1 MYFSSIGLGPID
13 LSSFITVNGVASYG
27 ALGHV
32 PFLEFWK
39 FCPFCS
45 CCQLNCKI
53 LKITKEKYV
62 LHFRLFHQQH
72 VKTQVNRLKQSRNP
86 NENPGGE
93 EKFMNPSFPGDATDH
108 CHQFYRHN
116 YKELS
121 LPVTSGCYQSHH
133 NTQHLLR
140 SGWR

>member
-39 FCPFCS
+39 FCAFCS

-53 LKITKEKYV
+53 LKITKEKHV
-62 LHFRLFHQQH
+62 LHSRLSHQKH
-72 VKTQVNRLKQSRNP
+72 AKTLGTQNKSRT
-86 NENPGGE
+86 GE
-93 EKFMNPSFPGDATDH
+93 ERGQFHVVFPSPHFLATP
-108 CHQFYRHN
+108 
-116 YKELS
+116 L
-121 LPVTSGCYQSHH
+121 GIG
-133 NTQHLLR
+133 LLQR
-140 SGWR
+140 F